1 MGLRLDCACLPPR
14 GVSPDRIRQSR
25 CSPPHRDICHA
36 DIVKKVLDIR
46 NYSKPARSYVLR
58 GREVRPH
65 IGGLIMSSMKLVVA
79 TACDYAKVQDA
90 AEDMVSDGLKT
101 AAKSLKAYI
110 PEDATNPRETE
121 QFKSAGDAVK
131 LALRAV
137 YASKQRYTGR
147 DRSTPVNTAMLKT
160 LLDMPDAERE
170 KLAKDS
176 PEKKAWTAMLA
187 DCRKVWSR
195 IADEAFPKPKT
206 EDAANSG
213 KKAPSADSILA
224 NLDAFIAQH
233 GKDSI
238 LAKNLADQIRARFA

>member
-1 MGLRLDCACLPPR
+1 
-14 GVSPDRIRQSR
+14 
-25 CSPPHRDICHA
+25 
-36 DIVKKVLDIR
+36 
-46 NYSKPARSYVLR
+46 
-58 GREVRPH
+58 
-65 IGGLIMSSMKLVVA
+65 MSSMKIVIA
-79 TACDYAKVQDA
+79 DACEYAKTQDA

-101 AAKSLKAYI
+101 AARSLKAYV
-110 PEDATNPRETE
+110 PEDALNPRETE
-121 QFKSAGDAVK
+121 QFKSAGEAVK

-195 IADEAFPKPKT
+195 IADEAFPKPVS
-206 EDAANSG
+206 EDSANGS
-213 KKAPSADSILA
+213 KKAAPSADAILA
-224 NLDAFIAQH
+224 NVDAFLAKH

>member
-1 MGLRLDCACLPPR
+1 
-14 GVSPDRIRQSR
+14 
-25 CSPPHRDICHA
+25 
-36 DIVKKVLDIR
+36 
-46 NYSKPARSYVLR
+46 
-58 GREVRPH
+58 
-65 IGGLIMSSMKLVVA
+65 MSSMKIVIA
-79 TACDYAKVQDA
+79 DACEYAKTQDA

-101 AAKSLKAYI
+101 AARSLKAYV
-110 PEDATNPRETE
+110 PEDALNPRETE
-121 QFKSAGDAVK
+121 QFKSAGEAVK

-195 IADEAFPKPKT
+195 IADEAFPKP
-206 EDAANSG
+206 ESESGANGS
-213 KKAPSADSILA
+213 KKAPTADAILA
-224 NLDAFIAQH
+224 NVDAFLAKH